1 MDRNKTRQTRS
12 LVADLQTR
20 AKDDGEK
27 VIEGYFAVFNSE
39 TELWP
44 GAYEE
49 IAPEAFNNTLNNDI
63 RALMNHDT
71 AFVLGRTKSNTLTL
85 KVDEH
90 GLWGSIKINENDTDA
105 MNLYQRV
112 K

>member
-27 VIEGYFAVFNSE
+27 VIEGYFAVFDSE

-49 IAPEAFNNTLNNDI
+49 IDPAAFDKTLSNDVRALIKDRKSTRLNSSHVAISYAVFCLKKKNNKYKKYNND
-63 RALMNHDT
+63 
-71 AFVLGRTKSNTLTL
+71 K
-85 KVDEH
+85 
-90 GLWGSIKINENDTDA
+90 
-105 MNLYQRV
+105 
-112 K
+112 